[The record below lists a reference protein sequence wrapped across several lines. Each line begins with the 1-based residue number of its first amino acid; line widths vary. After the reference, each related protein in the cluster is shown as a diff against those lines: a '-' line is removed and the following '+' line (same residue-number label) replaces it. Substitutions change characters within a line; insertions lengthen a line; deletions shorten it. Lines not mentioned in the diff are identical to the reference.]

1 MLILVVAFLSHVICV
16 AETFHWMDAH
26 YSSHYASLNASVV
39 VVAWIIYIS
48 HTNAEINKRD
58 LKLYQPAT
66 AIDRNDKLMHASGRV
81 ANFSTGGSHNLNTL

>member
-1 MLILVVAFLSHVICV
+1 MCSRDLPLDGC
-16 AETFHWMDAH
+16 
-26 YSSHYASLNASVV
+26 SLFISLCFMNASVV